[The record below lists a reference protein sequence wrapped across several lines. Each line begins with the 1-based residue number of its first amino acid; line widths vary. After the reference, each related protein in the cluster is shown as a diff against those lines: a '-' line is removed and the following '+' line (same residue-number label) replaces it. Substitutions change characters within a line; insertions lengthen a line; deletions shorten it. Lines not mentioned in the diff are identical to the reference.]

1 MSGGSYDYAYRSI
14 EDAAWSFAASS
25 PQHSLARKYG
35 ELLAEACKAIEWCDS
50 GDLSGEDADK
60 AADAFFGFASTCKAD
75 CTDESAHGLRADV
88 DRMIALANRLL
99 TQKRNARRVIVG
111 NAVALYCMAYCAH
124 ALVNSAVIGDEYER
138 VYIDACFSQIQ
149 SLLKRAVFEPTP

>member
-1 MSGGSYDYAYRSI
+1 M
-14 EDAAWSFAASS
+14 
-25 PQHSLARKYG
+25 
-35 ELLAEACKAIEWCDS
+35 
-50 GDLSGEDADK
+50 
-60 AADAFFGFASTCKAD
+60 
-75 CTDESAHGLRADV
+75 
-88 DRMIALANRLL
+88 
-99 TQKRNARRVIVG
+99 RRVIVG